1 MSLRSRIML
10 FTDWYEPGFKAGG
23 PIRSCVNF
31 ATRMKEDYDIYI
43 FTSDRDLDDKQSYTQ
58 IESNQWTERDGV
70 QVFYASPGSLNWE
83 SILVHIRR
91 IKPDYVYLNSM
102 YSQYFTVYPLLM
114 KRVGMIKA
122 QVILAP
128 RGMLQQG
135 AIQFKP
141 GKKKIFL
148 KALNFLGVP
157 KYIHAHATD
166 EQEKEDIYRYL
177 PHMKKVVI
185 VPNFSPTLQPSPV
198 YIKKS
203 IEKLR
208 VVFISRVA
216 PKKNI
221 LFFLS
226 LLIQLP
232 MHIELIFTIRGGI
245 EDKRYWE
252 NCVEAIKQLP
262 QNISVQYDGP
272 VDNSEV
278 VGVIQQHHLFVLPT
292 LGENFGHAIFEALSA
307 GRPVLI
313 SDQTPWRNLQQSH
326 AGWDLPLSNP
336 GAFVQILQQ
345 VVDMDDETFQQWSA
359 GAWQYAKNFA
369 ESSNL
374 KEKYKELFG

>member
-1 MSLRSRIML
+1 ML

-31 ATRMKEDYDIYI
+31 ATQMKEDYDIYI
-43 FTSDRDLDDKQSYTQ
+43 FTSDRDLDDKQSYAQ
-58 IESNQWTERDGV
+58 IEGNQWIERGGV

-83 SILVHIRR
+83 SILVHIQQV
-91 IKPDYVYLNSM
+91 KPDYLYLNSM
-102 YSQYFTVYPLLM
+102 YSRYFTIYPLVM
-114 KRVGMIKA
+114 KRMGIIKG
-122 QVILAP
+122 QVVLAP

-141 GKKKIFL
+141 SKKKIFL
-148 KALNFLGVP
+148 TALNLLRVP
-157 KYIHAHATD
+157 KYVHAHATD
-166 EQEKEDIYRYL
+166 EQEKEDIYRHL
-177 PHMKKVVI
+177 PHIKTVVV
-185 VPNFSPTLQPSPV
+185 VPNFSLSVQPSPV

-203 IEKLR
+203 MRKLR

-226 LLIQLP
+226 LLTQLP
-232 MHIELIFTIRGGI
+232 THIELIFTIRGGI
-245 EDKRYWE
+245 EDKGYWE
-252 NCVEAIKQLP
+252 NCAEAIKQLP

-336 GAFVQILQQ
+336 AAFVQILQQ
-345 VVDMDDETFQQWSA
+345 VADMDDETFQQWSA
-359 GAWQYAKNFA
+359 GAGRYAKDFA

-374 KEKYKELFG
+374 KEKYKKLFS

>member
-1 MSLRSRIML
+1 MAVVKIML

-31 ATRMKEDYDIYI
+31 AAQMKEDYAIYV
-43 FTSDRDLDDKQSYTQ
+43 FTGDRDLDDKQSYPQ
-58 IESNQWTERDGV
+58 IEQNHWMERDGV
-70 QVFYASPGSLNWE
+70 QIFYASPGSLNWE

-91 IKPDYVYLNSM
+91 IKPEYVYLNSM
-102 YSQYFTVYPLLM
+102 YSRYFTIYPLLM
-114 KRVGMIKA
+114 KRMGVIKG

-148 KALNFLGVP
+148 KVLNILGVP

-177 PHMKKVVI
+177 PRIKKVAV
-185 VPNFSPTLQPSPV
+185 VPNFSPAVQPSPV
-198 YIKKS
+198 YIKKNMG
-203 IEKLR
+203 KLR

-226 LLIQLP
+226 LLSRQP
-232 MHIELIFTIRGGI
+232 THTELLFTIRGGI
-245 EDKRYWE
+245 EDKEYWQDCIE
-252 NCVEAIKQLP
+252 VIKQLP
-262 QNISVQYDGP
+262 ENISVQYDGP

-313 SDQTPWRNLQQSH
+313 SDQTPWRNLQQSR

-336 GAFVQILQQ
+336 AAFVQILQQ
-345 VVDMDDETFQQWSA
+345 VGDMDDETFQQWSA
-359 GAWQYAKNFA
+359 GAWQYAKDFA
-369 ESSNL
+369 ENSNL
-374 KEKYKELFG
+374 IEKYKKLFS